1 MGEGGDQAELRT
13 IDSFG
18 FRNVSLLKID
28 VESLEDQVLDGARE
42 TILESKPVIL
52 AEIQGGLS
60 A

>member
-1 MGEGGDQAELRT
+1 GDQAELRT